1 MKLAWFHSLR
11 GRLLGLL
18 LLVFVPAALHMAIT
32 HLQHRRFLEAES
44 EQTVRRIVRLT
55 LQKEEAVAGAAQVL
69 VASMARAD
77 SGIRRNRA
85 RCERYLS
92 ELMRDQG
99 IYRNLGF
106 VDARGDLL
114 CSAAPAAGKL
124 NFADRSWFIQAR
136 DGKRFSVS
144 EFVIS
149 RITGDRV
156 VVFGYPTASPEG
168 RFDGAVF
175 AVADLSWLE
184 DMITALQLPAGTMT
198 EVVDG
203 AGALLARYPPA
214 AEGAGE
220 GIASSPVVL
229 QALRSRPV
237 PEYVQAPGADGAMR
251 LYGVVPLAVAT
262 RNAFVLVSLPSTAG
276 SSMVDRAFRENLLW
290 LLALGIIAAAGVWL
304 VVDRMVLRNVRQL
317 VGFSG
322 RLADG
327 EFGAR
332 NDTDRGIREF
342 DELSDAF
349 DRLATG
355 LERREDERLRALEAL
370 RTSEERFRSI
380 AELSSVGIYRTD
392 AIGRCI
398 YVNRQWCSI
407 AGMAPE
413 QALGDGWLNVLHP
426 HDKARVSRNWEQ
438 AVSRRERFR
447 DEFRFVRPDGAE
459 TWVMGEALPENERQG
474 GFVGTM
480 TDISERMQAEMKLRT
495 SEERFRAF
503 MSTNPA
509 ACWIVDEHGRF
520 AYMNRA
526 LAEMLDSTEAA
537 LAGQSLFDLFPRE
550 LAQDYD
556 EKNRLVLR
564 EGRVL
569 ECVERAP
576 RRDGSLG
583 DFATF
588 RFPLRD
594 TNGRDVIGG
603 MAFDV
608 TERTRMADALKS
620 SEERFRE
627 FMDNNPALCWISDE
641 SGRVTYVNKTYVKS
655 LKLSLDPVGRH
666 PIELFPTAIARSHL
680 YGVKAALDKNK
691 PLETQEQLLRSDGSN
706 GDFTV
711 FRFPLVTTE
720 GRRSVGGVAIDITE
734 RLRAAGEL
742 REANVRLQALSN
754 RIIEVQE
761 TERRQLARELHD
773 EIGQCLTALKINL
786 EGLQRTASEP
796 AVLKRVAES
805 VDLSAHTLAQVR
817 RLSVDLRPS
826 QLDDLG
832 LEPALRSIL
841 ERQATTG
848 GFTGHYQSRLE
859 GVELTDQV
867 ETACFRVC
875 QEALTNIIK
884 HAQAQNVW
892 VTVETE
898 GNRLNLRVRDDGKGF
913 DPVNGSKRAVAGESF
928 GLLGMQERASLAGGH
943 LEIASAPGQGAEVR
957 AWFSIRSATTDGR
970 S

>member
-1 MKLAWFHSLR
+1 MARLRAAQSGTSGRLRLYEGARQGAELKLPWVNSLR

-18 LLVFVPAALHMAIT
+18 LLVFVP
-32 HLQHRRFLEAES
+32 
-44 EQTVRRIVRLT
+44 V
-55 LQKEEAVAGAAQVL
+55 
-69 VASMARAD
+69 
-77 SGIRRNRA
+77 
-85 RCERYLS
+85 
-92 ELMRDQG
+92 
-99 IYRNLGF
+99 
-106 VDARGDLL
+106 
-114 CSAAPAAGKL
+114 
-124 NFADRSWFIQAR
+124 
-136 DGKRFSVS
+136 
-144 EFVIS
+144 
-149 RITGDRV
+149 
-156 VVFGYPTASPEG
+156 
-168 RFDGAVF
+168 
-175 AVADLSWLE
+175 
-184 DMITALQLPAGTMT
+184 
-198 EVVDG
+198 
-203 AGALLARYPPA
+203 ALLM
-214 AEGAGE
+214 
-220 GIASSPVVL
+220 
-229 QALRSRPV
+229 V
-237 PEYVQAPGADGAMR
+237 PFHEK
-251 LYGVVPLAVAT
+251 
-262 RNAFVLVSLPSTAG
+262 LP
-276 SSMVDRAFRENLLW
+276 FLL
-290 LLALGIIAAAGVWL
+290 LLGIIALAGVWL
-304 VVDRMVLRNVRQL
+304 VVDRMVLSNVRQL

-342 DELSDAF
+342 DALSDAL
-349 DRLATG
+349 DRLAAG
-355 LERREDERLRALEAL
+355 LGRGESEQLRAVEAL

-392 AIGRCI
+392 ATGRCI
-398 YVNRQWCSI
+398 YVNRQWCNI
-407 AGMAPE
+407 AGMTPE
-413 QALGDGWLNVLHP
+413 KALGDGWLNGLHP
-426 HDKARVSRNWEQ
+426 NDKARVSRHWEQ

-447 DEFRFVRPDGAE
+447 DEFRFVREGGGE

-550 LAQDYD
+550 LAHDYD

-583 DFATF
+583 DFAAF

-641 SGRVTYVNKTYVKS
+641 SGRITYVNKTYVKS

-691 PLETQEQLLRSDGSN
+691 SLETQEQLLRSDGSN

-786 EGLQRTASEP
+786 EGLQRTAHEP

-805 VDLSAHTLAQVR
+805 VELSAHTLAQVR

-841 ERQATTG
+841 NRQATDG
-848 GFTGHYQSRLE
+848 SLHGALPIQAGWR
-859 GVELTDQV
+859 GTD
-867 ETACFRVC
+867 RPG
-875 QEALTNIIK
+875 
-884 HAQAQNVW
+884 
-892 VTVETE
+892 
-898 GNRLNLRVRDDGKGF
+898 GNRLLPCLPGGPDEYHQACGGAERVGHGG
-913 DPVNGSKRAVAGESF
+913 NGGQSPQFARTGRRQGVRSGEREQAAVAGESF

-943 LEIASAPGQGAEVR
+943 LEINSVPGQGAEVR
-957 AWFSIRSATTDGR
+957 AWFSISSATKDGSSMKPIRLVLADDHHLVR
-970 S
+970 SGIKSLLSEMKNVEVVAEASNGRQAVEIVARVKPDVVLMDIAMQELNGIEACAIISRDHAESGPSFCPCTIPGST